1 MNDRVKQWIRPEIQ
15 ALSAYHVPSASGMVK
30 LDAMENPYR
39 WPDELVNEWLDT
51 LRDVK
56 INRYPDPACAELKE
70 DLALQ
75 MGVDPKYK
83 VILGNGS
90 DELIQIIAM
99 ALAGADRVLM
109 APEPSFVMYKMIATF
124 CGMQYR
130 GVPLGDDFALDENA
144 FLSAV
149 EESQPAL
156 VFLAQPNN
164 PTGNLFELEAIKKIC
179 AATPGLVVLDEA
191 YMAFTD
197 RQHLSLMEEF
207 DNVVVMRTLSKM
219 GLAGLRMGMLFGPAG
234 WVNEFEKLR
243 LPYNI
248 NVLTE
253 ASARF
258 ALNHFDVLKQQT
270 QQLRENRSALFQE
283 LSKLPF
289 TKVWPSEAN
298 FILARTQAGK
308 ARDIFEALKES
319 GVLIKC
325 LHGAHPQ
332 LEDCL
337 RFTVGSKEENR
348 QLLQA
353 LKVVFPG

>member
-1 MNDRVKQWIRPEIQ
+1 
-15 ALSAYHVPSASGMVK
+15 
-30 LDAMENPYR
+30 
-39 WPDELVNEWLDT
+39 
-51 LRDVK
+51 
-56 INRYPDPACAELKE
+56 
-70 DLALQ
+70 
-75 MGVDPKYK
+75 

-130 GVPLGDDFALDENA
+130 GVPLGDDFALDEDA
-144 FLSAV
+144 FLAAV
-149 EESQPAL
+149 EESQPPL

-219 GLAGLRMGMLFGPAG
+219 GLAGLRMGMLFGSAS
-234 WVNEFEKLR
+234 WVSEFEKLR

-298 FILARTQAGK
+298 FILARTQADK

-353 LKVVFPG
+353 LKMVFPG

>member
-1 MNDRVKQWIRPEIQ
+1 
-15 ALSAYHVPSASGMVK
+15 
-30 LDAMENPYR
+30 
-39 WPDELVNEWLDT
+39 
-51 LRDVK
+51 
-56 INRYPDPACAELKE
+56 
-70 DLALQ
+70 
-75 MGVDPKYK
+75 
-83 VILGNGS
+83 
-90 DELIQIIAM
+90 AM

-130 GVPLGDDFALDENA
+130 GVPLGDDFALDEAA
-144 FLSAV
+144 FLAAV

-219 GLAGLRMGMLFGPAG
+219 GLAGLRMGMLFGPAS
-234 WVNEFEKLR
+234 WVSEFEKLR